1 MSGIPLELESYPSNG
16 KPWKRFWDI
25 RKKKRLTFER
35 PKATSPTTKKL
46 LMKNEFVS
54 NTQLNSQSDNSSQ
67 TS

>member
-1 MSGIPLELESYPSNG
+1 MG
-16 KPWKRFWDI
+16 
-25 RKKKRLTFER
+25 KKKTLTFET
-35 PKATSPTTKKL
+35 PKVTSPTTKKL